1 MNKKS
6 LRDAYGEELL
16 RLAKENKNIVALDA
30 DLSSSTRSAY
40 IRDEIPERF
49 FEMGIAEQNMTTTA
63 AGLSLTGKIPFAN
76 SFAVFSTGR
85 SYDQIRQGI
94 ALPNLNVKIAGSS
107 AGMSDYGDGATHQ
120 AIDDISIMRT
130 LPNMTVISPMDAV
143 ETKKAVKAIV
153 DYNGPVYLRV
163 SRAELPVLMSEDYNF
178 EIGKMNLI
186 EDGNDITIFA
196 NGLMVHKALEARET
210 LKEDGVTCKVV
221 NVSTIKP
228 LDVEEVKKYVSGVK
242 GVVTAEEHS
251 IIGGLGSAITEALDD
266 ELIKIKR
273 VGVKDKFGQSACD
286 YDVLLKHYGLTS
298 QEIVNNVKE
307 LLK

>member
-1 MNKKS
+1 MTKKS

-40 IRDEIPERF
+40 LKDEFPERY

-107 AGMSDYGDGATHQ
+107 AGLSDYGDGATHQ
-120 AIDDISIMRT
+120 SIDDISIMRT

-153 DYNGPVYLRV
+153 DYKGPVYLRV
-163 SRAELPVLMSEDYNF
+163 SRAELPVIMSENDEF

-196 NGLMVHKALEARET
+196 NGLMVHKALEAREE
-210 LKEDGVTCKVV
+210 LKKEGVTCKVV

-228 LDVEEVKKYVSGVK
+228 LDKEEVKKYTSGVK

-251 IIGGLGSAITEALDD
+251 IIGGLGSAITEVLSD
-266 ELIKIKR
+266 ELVKIKR
-273 VGVKDKFGQSACD
+273 VGVQDKFGQSACD
-286 YDVLLKHYGLTS
+286 YDVLLEHYGLTS
-298 QEIVNNVKE
+298 QEIFNNIKE

>member
-16 RLAKENKNIVALDA
+16 RLAKENENIVALDA

-40 IRDEIPERF
+40 IKDEIPERF

-153 DYNGPVYLRV
+153 DYEGPVYLRV
-163 SRAELPVLMSEDYNF
+163 SRAELPIIMSEDDDF

-196 NGLMVHKALEARET
+196 NGLMVHKALEAREM
-210 LKEDGVTCKVV
+210 LKEDGITCKVV

-228 LDVEEVKKYVSGVK
+228 LDVEEVKKYISGVK

-273 VGVKDKFGQSACD
+273 VGVKDKFGQSSCD
-286 YDVLLKHYGLTS
+286 YDKLLEHYGLTA
-298 QEIVNNVKE
+298 QEIIKNIKD
-307 LLK
+307 LL